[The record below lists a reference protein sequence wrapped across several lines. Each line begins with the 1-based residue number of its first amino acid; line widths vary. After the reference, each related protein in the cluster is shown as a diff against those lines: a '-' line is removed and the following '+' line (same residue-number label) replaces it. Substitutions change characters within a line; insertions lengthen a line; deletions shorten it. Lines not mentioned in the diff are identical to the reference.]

1 MTPLASIEK
10 RTAVRSASGA
20 LQHDR
25 IVVDD
30 LDGRVEL
37 LDLYDTGTGSRP
49 IAMKW

>member
-10 RTAVRSASGA
+10 ANGGSLGSGA

-30 LDGRVEL
+30 LDGRL
-37 LDLYDTGTGSRP
+37 SFSTFTDTGRVHGPLR
-49 IAMKW
+49 